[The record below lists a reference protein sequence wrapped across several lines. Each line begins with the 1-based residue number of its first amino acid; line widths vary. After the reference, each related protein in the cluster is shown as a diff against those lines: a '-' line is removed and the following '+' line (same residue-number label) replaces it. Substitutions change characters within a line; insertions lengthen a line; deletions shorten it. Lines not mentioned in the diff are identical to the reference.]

1 MKTLSLSLLLLLTI
15 TTVLFAQ
22 DLKTYRAIYD
32 TQMGDIAVEH
42 GTSIAELDESYKKAL
57 NGLNDRVTRAGNL
70 IGIKAVMAEIERFST
85 VKTVTPPDA
94 KDSSPDLKSMQLRYV
109 QTLDSLQSVK
119 AKKIIALTSKFDTA
133 LAKLQ
138 KSLAQQRK
146 LDDATAVMGE
156 REKIAKSEAVV
167 SAQKMM
173 SQKATDMVAS
183 GASSLPESQL
193 RDRLMG
199 KTKGISPK
207 PANRGKFKPSTRG
220 QVLSL
225 TFENGVTDR
234 LRKPALQSSNLK
246 TTLAGKYGKGCEFTG
261 NGSIGVGP
269 ITIPKSGAICLWA
282 NISPDADLAKEMRI
296 LDSNGICLQ
305 VLGDKVNASF
315 NDGTG
320 AGKGSAEIT
329 AGEWVHLAMTWGA
342 GKRRFYVNGKL
353 RTESDYSGKPMAPVR
368 KLFVGS
374 RWTGSQAFFMG
385 QLDDI
390 FIYERNLEAKEIA
403 QVAAITPE

>member
-1 MKTLSLSLLLLLTI
+1 MKTVSLSLLLLLTI

-32 TQMGDIAVEH
+32 KQMGGIAVEH
-42 GTSIAELDESYKKAL
+42 GTSIAELDESYGKAL

-70 IGIKAVMAEIERFST
+70 IGIKAVIAEIERFSA

-109 QTLDSLQSVK
+109 QTLDSLHSVK

-138 KSLAQQRK
+138 KSLAQQRR

-167 SAQKMM
+167 SARKMM

-207 PANRGKFKPSTRG
+207 PANRGKFNPST
-220 QVLSL
+220 
-225 TFENGVTDR
+225 
-234 LRKPALQSSNLK
+234 
-246 TTLAGKYGKGCEFTG
+246 
-261 NGSIGVGP
+261 
-269 ITIPKSGAICLWA
+269 
-282 NISPDADLAKEMRI
+282 
-296 LDSNGICLQ
+296 
-305 VLGDKVNASF
+305 
-315 NDGTG
+315 
-320 AGKGSAEIT
+320 
-329 AGEWVHLAMTWGA
+329 
-342 GKRRFYVNGKL
+342 
-353 RTESDYSGKPMAPVR
+353 
-368 KLFVGS
+368 
-374 RWTGSQAFFMG
+374 
-385 QLDDI
+385 
-390 FIYERNLEAKEIA
+390 
-403 QVAAITPE
+403 